1 MACGC
6 RGRGNRPPQQVQGT
20 PTAAEIVEVYVGGEP
35 TGRRFTSVVAAQSYA
50 AKVGGEV
57 RPA

>member
-1 MACGC
+1 MGCGC
-6 RGRGNRPPQQVQGT
+6 RGRGNRSQQPVQGQPRAT
-20 PTAAEIVEVYVGGEP
+20 EIVEVYVDDKP